1 MPLIKITEQD
11 LTKTGGTAEDFDV
24 VYIPGLVDTAQS
36 CLIDKEGNYIG
47 LEANK
52 PTLFTT
58 VAEFVAL
65 CGKKAAKFE
74 TDQYY
79 SDLNSIGTG
88 FKDSAIPYHRTM
100 LPADSYDPSYIMAKE
115 LLNAGLCVLYER
127 INGDT
132 SYETLQAQPDD
143 WDTNYQSYYTDVTSK
158 ERIESV
164 SAPEFVKDK
173 YFKEVKTIVDTV
185 TTVEYEA
192 LSTKPADWDTR
203 FFNYFEDVARKANVP
218 ASESGEAPTFD
229 SATFYTVN
237 DGINLVSIYKAL
249 EGVYSV
255 DGYDGL
261 QDLGNYSVKYLTSG
275 GYPTYEYNGNSIVS
289 KMIALSEQRGDCVA
303 FIDHT
308 DNQYRQNNIDLPGS
322 VYNAVKNDTS
332 LKGNT
337 EFATMFTPHATYNR
351 TTVDHETSSDGTST
365 VISKNDSL
373 RGSGTFAYLAAL
385 ADSIKTNAP
394 WLAVAGATRGV
405 VLNLAQGGITTVIPN
420 GAADAMQPRIGVSVN
435 AITDIKPYGNVI
447 WGNRTLKTNGE
458 NLTATSFLNIRNL
471 VSDVKKLC
479 YRTARKL
486 TYEQNNDILW
496 INFKAEIAPT
506 LDRMLSGYGISGYKF
521 VRDKEHENAN
531 EKATLCAKIVL
542 YPVYP
547 VEDFYITIVL
557 EDDEI
562 SVE

>member
-1 MPLIKITEQD
+1 MPKIVITEQD

-36 CLIDKEGNYIG
+36 CLIDDDGKYIG

-74 TDQYY
+74 NDQYY
-79 SDLNSIGTG
+79 SDLNAIGTG

-100 LPADSYDPSYIMAKE
+100 LPAGSYDPSYIMAKE

-127 INGDT
+127 VNGDT
-132 SYETLQAQPDD
+132 VYEELKAEPAD
-143 WDTNYQSYYTDVTSK
+143 WTKNYQSYYTDVESK
-158 ERIESV
+158 ERIDAV
-164 SAPEFVKDK
+164 SAPEFVAGK
-173 YFKEVKTIVDTV
+173 YFKEVQTVVDSEITV
-185 TTVEYEA
+185 DYEA
-192 LSTKPADWDTR
+192 LDTKPADWDTR
-203 FFNYFEDVARKANVP
+203 FFNYFEDVARKANV
-218 ASESGEAPTFD
+218 SGAQAPEFD
-229 SATFYTVN
+229 SAKFYTVN

-275 GYPTYEYNGNSIVS
+275 GYPTYEYNGNSIVT
-289 KMIALSEQRGDCVA
+289 KMIALAEKRGDCVA

-322 VYNAVKNDTS
+322 VYYAVKNDTS
-332 LKGNT
+332 LSGNT

-351 TTVDHETSSDGTST
+351 TTVDHETTSDNKST
-365 VISKNDSL
+365 EIPGNTSL
-373 RGSGTFAYLAAL
+373 RGSGTFAYLVAL

-405 VLNLAQGGITTVIPN
+405 VLNLAQDGITTVIPN
-420 GAADAMQPRIGVSVN
+420 GAADAMQPRVGVSVN

-471 VSDVKKLC
+471 VSDVKKIC

-506 LDRMLSGYGISGYKF
+506 LDKMLSGYGISGYKF
-521 VRDKEHENAN
+521 VRDIEHEKAN